1 MIRIESIHEAKDRPA
16 MLILSNI
23 VLGLIVG
30 FLARGIMPGEQKM
43 GWILTCGLGIAGSV
57 LAQVAGQA
65 LGWYAVGEPS
75 GWIASVLG
83 ALALLYIVNLLRNS
97 KSS

>member
-1 MIRIESIHEAKDRPA
+1 
-16 MLILSNI
+16 MLLISNI

-30 FLARGIMPGEQKM
+30 FLARGILPGEHKM
-43 GWILTCGLGIAGSV
+43 GWILTCGLGIGGAV

-65 LGWYAVGEPS
+65 LGWYAPGEPS
-75 GWIASVLG
+75 GWIASVIG
-83 ALALLYIVNLLRNS
+83 AVVLLWGVNALRAG

>member
-1 MIRIESIHEAKDRPA
+1 MF
-16 MLILSNI
+16 ILSNI

-43 GWILTCGLGIAGSV
+43 GWILTCLLGIAGSV
-57 LAQVAGQA
+57 LAQLGGQA
-65 LGWYAVGEPS
+65 LGWYAAGEPS

-83 ALALLYIVNLLRNS
+83 ALLLLFVVSKLRAG
-97 KSS
+97 KSD

>member
-1 MIRIESIHEAKDRPA
+1 

-23 VLGLIVG
+23 ILGLIVG

-43 GWILTCGLGIAGSV
+43 GWILTCVLGIAGSV
-57 LAQVAGQA
+57 VAQLLGQA
-65 LGWYAVGEPS
+65 MGWYAVGEPS

>member
-1 MIRIESIHEAKDRPA
+1 
-16 MLILSNI
+16 MLIFSNI

-30 FLARGIMPGEQKM
+30 FLARGILPGEQKM
-43 GWILTCGLGIAGSV
+43 GWILTCVLGIAGSV

-83 ALALLYIVNLLRNS
+83 ALALLFVGSKLQAG

>member
-1 MIRIESIHEAKDRPA
+1 
-16 MLILSNI
+16 MLLLIFNNI

-30 FLARGIMPGEQKM
+30 FLARGVMPGGQKM
-43 GWILTCGLGIAGSV
+43 GWTLTCVLGMAGSV
-57 LAQVAGQA
+57 GAQLAGQA

-83 ALALLYIVNLLRNS
+83 ALLLLFVGS
-97 KSS
+97 KLQRGKPS